1 MPTMRII
8 KLILVSSLPKFVG
21 ARVYEM
27 RAQLNAGNL
36 GESEKIP
43 LLRRL
48 IQHKYSPEKAMPDH
62 DIISEM
68 MGHMYALTSFS
79 TIYRTS

>member
-1 MPTMRII
+1 
-8 KLILVSSLPKFVG
+8 
-21 ARVYEM
+21 M
-27 RAQLNAGNL
+27 RAELNAGKL

-48 IQHKYSPEKAMPDH
+48 LQHKYSSEQAMPDH

-68 MGHMYALTSFS
+68 MGHMYVLISRSIVHRAN
-79 TIYRTS
+79 

>member
-1 MPTMRII
+1 
-8 KLILVSSLPKFVG
+8 
-21 ARVYEM
+21 M
-27 RAQLNAGNL
+27 RAELNAGKL

-48 IQHKYSPEKAMPDH
+48 LQHKYSSELAMPDH

-68 MGHMYALTSFS
+68 MGHMYAF
-79 TIYRTS
+79 

>member
-1 MPTMRII
+1 LFLFDATITTI
-8 KLILVSSLPKFVG
+8 KLILVSSVLKFVG

-27 RAQLNAGNL
+27 RAQLNAGHL

-48 IQHKYSPEKAMPDH
+48 LQHKYSPENAMPDH

-68 MGHMYALTSFS
+68 MGHM
-79 TIYRTS
+79 

>member
-1 MPTMRII
+1 
-8 KLILVSSLPKFVG
+8 
-21 ARVYEM
+21 M
-27 RAQLNAGNL
+27 RAELNAGKL

-48 IQHKYSPEKAMPDH
+48 LQYKYSSEQAMPDH

-68 MGHMYALTSFS
+68 MGHMYADISRLTAYSAN
-79 TIYRTS
+79 